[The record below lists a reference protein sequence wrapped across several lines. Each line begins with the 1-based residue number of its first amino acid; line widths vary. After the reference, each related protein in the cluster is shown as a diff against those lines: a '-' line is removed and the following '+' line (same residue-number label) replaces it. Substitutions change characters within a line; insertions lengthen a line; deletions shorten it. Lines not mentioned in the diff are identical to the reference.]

1 MDNNRAQALQ
11 NGQTTMKQFNAL
23 CRYAAIAIVGF
34 FAVCSSAFAADVE
47 YRLPSS
53 VTPKFQRIHLNL
65 DPNQPDYS
73 GFTDIDITVNT
84 LTKKVGF
91 YQLGLNV
98 TRAELHQKD
107 HVVPLNVEI
116 GEYDIN
122 WAMSSSDIAP
132 GEYTL
137 HIEFDGKV
145 NTSSDG
151 MYLSRFEETNYI
163 FTQFEDMHARKAFPS
178 FDEPIF
184 KIAYQMSISA
194 PEQQTIVGNTP
205 VQGTEIKN
213 GVKTVLFEKTKP
225 MPTYL
230 IAYTVG
236 PFDSAEMTGLPVPGR
251 IYVPKGYADK
261 TKFVIKHTPEI
272 LASLEDF
279 FGIKYPYKKMD
290 FVAVPNFTHGAM
302 ENVGLITYRDS
313 LLLLDDNPSVTER
326 SRPLNVI
333 AHELAHQ
340 WFGNLVT
347 MAWWDD
353 LWLNEAFAS
362 WAASHT
368 MKQLYPELNYADRIV
383 QEGAFGADA
392 SPTVKPVKKVVKSQ
406 PDVMDG
412 LGLNYSKGESI
423 LQMIESL
430 IGTEKFREG
439 VRSYMNKH
447 AWGNTVADDLWNAL
461 DSVSD
466 FNLSAMMKAYL
477 EQPGYPVIT
486 ISKEG
491 KVTQSRFHLQ
501 GASVEDK
508 TWAIPLK
515 LTFEKNGEIKRE
527 VVFVDQKTTVLPQ
540 LAEANWVYPNDNA
553 TGYFRWAVAP
563 SQLDALLNN
572 LDVLNKREKKN
583 VLYNYQALLN
593 AGTVGVD
600 SVMKILNALA
610 KDNDPAVIR
619 AAVSVLAEFDYLVN
633 DDNKA
638 QFAAL
643 LNKDYLPLLTS
654 LSLKQSEDD
663 SADVI
668 RLRNQLYSLLGMH
681 ANSKALVEQSETLA
695 KQYIEDTSSLPSGIA
710 GTAIAIATKNSAEKD
725 SEKWLSMLVKAFKDA
740 QLPNVKNTLVYS
752 MHFSD
757 RQSVFK
763 MLDLALTEDITPAN
777 TMYMVVR
784 VARNLDEHALLYE
797 WLENN
802 YEALFAKMPE
812 YHVTRMPEFVST
824 TCSAENLNMAN
835 AFYKKVQPSHQ
846 SIARGVEI
854 MQDESAQCLRL
865 KAAFQADF
873 NDFLSAYS
881 AFAKPAK

>member
-1 MDNNRAQALQ
+1 
-11 NGQTTMKQFNAL
+11 
-23 CRYAAIAIVGF
+23 
-34 FAVCSSAFAADVE
+34 
-47 YRLPSS
+47 
-53 VTPKFQRIHLNL
+53 
-65 DPNQPDYS
+65 
-73 GFTDIDITVNT
+73 
-84 LTKKVGF
+84 
-91 YQLGLNV
+91 
-98 TRAELHQKD
+98 
-107 HVVPLNVEI
+107 
-116 GEYDIN
+116 
-122 WAMSSSDIAP
+122 
-132 GEYTL
+132 
-137 HIEFDGKV
+137 
-145 NTSSDG
+145 
-151 MYLSRFEETNYI
+151 
-163 FTQFEDMHARKAFPS
+163 
-178 FDEPIF
+178 
-184 KIAYQMSISA
+184 
-194 PEQQTIVGNTP
+194 
-205 VQGTEIKN
+205 
-213 GVKTVLFEKTKP
+213 
-225 MPTYL
+225 
-230 IAYTVG
+230 
-236 PFDSAEMTGLPVPGR
+236 
-251 IYVPKGYADK
+251 
-261 TKFVIKHTPEI
+261 
-272 LASLEDF
+272 
-279 FGIKYPYKKMD
+279 
-290 FVAVPNFTHGAM
+290 
-302 ENVGLITYRDS
+302 
-313 LLLLDDNPSVTER
+313 
-326 SRPLNVI
+326 
-333 AHELAHQ
+333 
-340 WFGNLVT
+340 
-347 MAWWDD
+347 
-353 LWLNEAFAS
+353 
-362 WAASHT
+362 
-368 MKQLYPELNYADRIV
+368 V

-439 VRSYMNKH
+439 VQSYMNKH

-461 DSVSD
+461 DGVSD

-563 SQLDALLNN
+563 SQLEALLSN

-654 LSLKQSEDD
+654 LSLKQSEND

-681 ANSKALVEQSETLA
+681 ADSKALVEQSETLA

-710 GTAIAIATKNSAEKD
+710 GTAIAIATKNSTEKD
-725 SEKWLSMLVKAFKDA
+725 SEKWLSMLVKAFKEA

-757 RQSVFK
+757 KQSVFK
-763 MLDLALTEDITPAN
+763 MLDLALTDDITPAN

-784 VARNLDEHALLYE
+784 VARNLDNHALLYE

-824 TCSAENLNMAN
+824 TCSAENLDMASV
-835 AFYKKVQPSHQ
+835 FYKQVQPSHQ

-854 MQDESAQCLRL
+854 MQDESTQCLRL

-873 NDFLSAYS
+873 NNFLSAYS
-881 AFAKPAK
+881 TAAKPAK

>member
-1 MDNNRAQALQ
+1 M
-11 NGQTTMKQFNAL
+11 
-23 CRYAAIAIVGF
+23 GF
-34 FAVCSSAFAADVE
+34 FAVCTSVFAAEME

-53 VTPKFQRIHLNL
+53 VTPKFQKIHLNL

-73 GFTDIDITVNT
+73 GYTDIDIIVNIA
-84 LTKKVGF
+84 TKKVGF

-205 VQGTEIKN
+205 VQDTEIKD

-392 SPTVKPVKKVVKSQ
+392 SPTVKPVKKIVKSQ

-461 DSVSD
+461 DGVSD

-563 SQLDALLNN
+563 SHLEALLSN

-654 LSLKQSEDD
+654 LSLKQSEND

-681 ANSKALVEQSETLA
+681 ADSKALVEQSEALA
-695 KQYIEDTSSLPSGIA
+695 KQYIKDTSSLPSGIA
-710 GTAIAIATKNSAEKD
+710 GTAIAIATKNSTEKD
-725 SEKWLSMLVKAFKDA
+725 SEKWLSMLVKAFKEA

-757 RQSVFK
+757 KQSVFK
-763 MLDLALTEDITPAN
+763 MLDLALTDDITPAN

-784 VARNLDEHALLYE
+784 VARNLDNHALLYE

-824 TCSAENLNMAN
+824 TCSAENLDMAN
-835 AFYKKVQPSHQ
+835 IFYKQVQPSHQ

-854 MQDESAQCLRL
+854 MQDESTQCLRL

-873 NDFLSAYS
+873 NNFLSAYS
-881 AFAKPAK
+881 TAAKPAK